1 MMGKCMRGKFYLTRI
16 FILVFSIVCF
26 NKLQAQTYGLGFSSH
41 EVVIDQR
48 TGLDLSPDK
57 KIYFDKDFEL
67 SFQMGFLITD
77 MNNFGYILR
86 IIDENSRNI
95 DFIYDIN
102 QNSDKF
108 RVIEG
113 GKYTNIGF
121 NLKPDRAFH
130 DWTDIIIKFSYSR
143 QNMTFIAGKRSFVYP
158 LKLGIKTGYKFLF
171 GTNDYQGF
179 KTKDIPPIKLRNI
192 KILEDNKVKYYWPLD
207 DDHGDIA
214 TEQIS
219 HNNGKITN
227 PKWVKGM
234 HSKWA
239 LIKTIITKGAA
250 SVAFDDNKEDVHV
263 IGADSLHTYSIASYL
278 YTDIKY
284 TSGTHTLLRGNQA
297 LYDPLQKKILNYYVD
312 QKAVSIYNKFENSWN
327 RNFIPDSI
335 TDYWQTN
342 KFYSTIDSSVYVL
355 NGYGHFRYHNAIQ
368 RYYLRTNTWSS
379 VEVKGNFLTPRYLAA
394 VGSATNGSYILGGY
408 GSKSGQQT
416 LNPSNLYDL
425 LFFDV
430 RTKTIKKV
438 YELKTPHE
446 DFVFANSIV
455 INEKEGAFY
464 ALVFPKHKYNSQLHL
479 IKGSLTRPGIQWA
492 GDSIPYTFHDINSFS
507 DLFYAPISKCFVAVT
522 MFRTDED
529 QTIVKIY
536 VLSSPPLQVTHA
548 VVKSVSKKWLLVI
561 GILLFMVVIGGFIY
575 AKKKKG
581 RANGKKEAKVKYTV
595 PIPAARLEDKI
606 DAITNVEQETLEETQ
621 QKRSAIFL
629 FGDMQL
635 YDDNG
640 AELTKHFTR
649 LTQELF
655 LVILLHTM
663 KSGRGISSEK
673 LKELLWF
680 DKTAESAKNNR
691 SVNIVKLR
699 GILETMIHCQV
710 TKETGPWQIDIN
722 HQHMYVDYHHYLT
735 IVADKKKL
743 TKEMI
748 IKLGHITQRGN
759 FLTNTDYSW
768 LDSFKYEITYEI
780 IDTYLHYANSV
791 KIADDPEFLLLVTRQ
806 IFHFDPV
813 NEEAMSIRCK
823 ALSYLGKHS
832 LAKSTYENFCKEYKY
847 IYGENFGRD
856 FHAMLI

>member
-1 MMGKCMRGKFYLTRI
+1 MRDKFYLLKL
-16 FILVFSIVCF
+16 FILLFFLGWV
-26 NKLQAQTYGLGFSSH
+26 NKLQAQTYGLGFSGH
-41 EVVIDQR
+41 EVVLDQR
-48 TGLDLSPDK
+48 TGLDLSPGK
-57 KIYFDKDFEL
+57 NLYFDKDFEL

-86 IIDENSRNI
+86 IIDGNGRNI

-102 QNSDKF
+102 PNTNKF
-108 RVIEG
+108 KVIDG
-113 GKYTNIGF
+113 SKYTNIGF

-130 DWTDIIIKFSYSR
+130 DWSDIIIKFSYTR
-143 QNMTFIAGKRSFVYP
+143 QNITFIAGKRSFVYP
-158 LKLGIKTGYKFLF
+158 LKLTTKTGYKFLF

-179 KTKDIPPIKLRNI
+179 KTKDIPSIKLRNI
-192 KILEDNKVKYYWPLD
+192 KILENNKLKYYWPLA

-214 TEQIS
+214 TEQVNR
-219 HNNGKITN
+219 NNGQITN

-263 IGADSLHTYSIASYL
+263 IGADSLHTYSIASCF
-278 YTDIKY
+278 YTNVKY

-297 LYDPLQKKILNYYVD
+297 LYDPLQKKLLNYYVD
-312 QKAVSIYNKFENSWN
+312 QKTILNYNLFENSWN
-327 RNFIPDSI
+327 KNFRPDSI
-335 TDYWQTN
+335 TDYWHTN
-342 KFYSTIDSSVYVL
+342 KFYSTIDSSVYIL
-355 NGYGHFRYHNAIQ
+355 NGYGHFRYRKDIQ
-368 RYYLRTNTWSS
+368 RYHLPTDTWSNM
-379 VEVKGNFLTPRYLAA
+379 EVKGRFLTPRYLAA
-394 VGSATNGSYILGGY
+394 VGSAKNGAYILGGY
-408 GSKSGQQT
+408 GSESGQQT
-416 LNPSNLYDL
+416 LNPNNLYDL

-430 RTKTIKKV
+430 RTRTIKKI

-446 DFVFANSIV
+446 DFVFANSMV
-455 INEKEGAFY
+455 INEKEQAFY
-464 ALVFPKHKYNSQLHL
+464 ALIFPKHKYNSQLQL
-479 IKGSLTRPGIQWA
+479 IKGSLTRPGIQLA
-492 GDSIPYTFHDINSFS
+492 GDTIPYTFHDINSFS
-507 DLFYAPISKCFVAVT
+507 DLFYAPFSKRFVAVT

-536 VLSSPPLQVTHA
+536 VLNSPPLPITRS
-548 VVKSVSKKWLLVI
+548 VVKAASHNLLLIVSIMLLI
-561 GILLFMVVIGGFIY
+561 GAIGSFIY
-575 AKKKKG
+575 VKNNKG
-581 RANGKKEAKVKYTV
+581 RAKNRKKSVAEPVA
-595 PIPAARLEDKI
+595 PMPAALLEKEI
-606 DAITNVEQETLEETQ
+606 DAITNMEPETLDEPQ
-621 QKRSAIFL
+621 QKKSAIFL

-655 LVILLHTM
+655 LVILLYTM

-699 GILETMIHCQV
+699 GILETMQYCQV
-710 TKETGPWQIDIN
+710 TKEAGPWRIEID
-722 HQHMYVDYHHYLT
+722 HEYMYVDYHQYLT
-735 IVADKKKL
+735 IVGDKKKL
-743 TKEMI
+743 TKEKI

-759 FLTNTDYSW
+759 FLTNTDYAW

-791 KIADDPEFLLLVTRQ
+791 KIADDPEFLIQLTRH
-806 IFHFDPV
+806 IFYFDAV

-823 ALSYLGKHS
+823 ALSFLGKHS
-832 LAKSTYENFCKEYKY
+832 LAKSTYENFCKEYKS
-847 IYGENFGRD
+847 IYGETFGKD
-856 FHAMLI
+856 FHTMLE